1 MALSVIGV
9 GFGRTGTLSLKI
21 ALEMLGFKPCYH
33 MLDVIQNPDHIP
45 IWNDAADGKAV
56 DWDKLFKGYA
66 AAADL
71 PPAHFWKELM
81 NYYPEARIVLTIRDS
96 ESWYNSAHNT
106 IFEQSRGRDSGP
118 GSKRTAHQDLMHK
131 IVIQQTFDER
141 MADRDH
147 VIKAYERRNEE
158 IQRRVPPE
166 RLLIFRISEGWAPL
180 CQFLDK
186 SVPNESFPKTNTTA
200 EYRSKFLKAG
210 RG

>member
-33 MLDVIQNPDHIP
+33 MLDVIKNPDHIP
-45 IWNDAADGKAV
+45 IWNDAADGKPV

-81 NYYPEARIVLTIRDS
+81 DYYPEAKVVLTIRDS
-96 ESWYNSAHNT
+96 QSWYESAYNT
-106 IFEQSRGRDSGP
+106 VFAQSRLRVSD
-118 GSKRTAHQDLMHK
+118 SKRTPHQDLMHK
-131 IVIQQTFDER
+131 IVIQQTFDGQME
-141 MADRDH
+141 DRDH

-158 IQRRVPPE
+158 IQRVAPPE
-166 RLLIFRISEGWAPL
+166 RLLVYRVSEGWVPL
-180 CQFLDK
+180 CKFLGK
-186 SVPNESFPKTNTTA
+186 PVPTESFPKTNTRT
-200 EYRSKFLKAG
+200 EYRRDFLKASQA
-210 RG
+210 